1 LPPSR
6 FISRLAQD
14 TFIIDQKLP
23 SSVQRMSLV
32 AFICLGAI
40 IVNAIQSP
48 IFLAF
53 ACPLILFYWAIQHF
67 YRRSSIELQRIES
80 ATRSPYLS
88 HLSNTLCSL
97 VTLRA
102 FNEESRLTNQFC
114 DHLDANSTALLL
126 LQSSSR
132 WLSVSLDMAGSVI
145 VFASVI
151 SCFIGF
157 NSDGTTAGD
166 TFGLA
171 LNYSLLVPIY
181 LAWVVKFM
189 TELENCL
196 NAVERIVEYTELDH
210 EDLFEESDDD
220 FEDINEFDLKF
231 EKLSLSHGDI
241 LRPVVHN
248 VNFQIPQGQRVALV
262 GRSGSGKSTIINSL
276 SGMSRIVQG
285 DIKIGNISLSSV
297 SILNLRKIIKTVPQ
311 DVHVFGGTIKDI
323 LDPNKEYE
331 IQDIKRVLDDL
342 EIKDQ
347 DLDSEVESFGDNLSM
362 ALKQELVIAHAI
374 LSRPKVLVMDEAT
387 SAIEDDRLMIAKLF
401 KICKNL
407 NITLI
412 SVVHRLS
419 NITSYDRVLVI
430 GDGRVLEDGK
440 PLELLKKP
448 MGFFSSLYRNSI

>member
-1 LPPSR
+1 
-6 FISRLAQD
+6 
-14 TFIIDQKLP
+14 
-23 SSVQRMSLV
+23 
-32 AFICLGAI
+32 
-40 IVNAIQSP
+40 
-48 IFLAF
+48 
-53 ACPLILFYWAIQHF
+53 
-67 YRRSSIELQRIES
+67 
-80 ATRSPYLS
+80 
-88 HLSNTLCSL
+88 
-97 VTLRA
+97 
-102 FNEESRLTNQFC
+102 
-114 DHLDANSTALLL
+114 
-126 LQSSSR
+126 
-132 WLSVSLDMAGSVI
+132 
-145 VFASVI
+145 
-151 SCFIGF
+151 
-157 NSDGTTAGD
+157 
-166 TFGLA
+166 
-171 LNYSLLVPIY
+171 
-181 LAWVVKFM
+181 M

-331 IQDIKRVLDDL
+331 VQDIKRVLDDL

-362 ALKQELVIAHAI
+362 ALKQELVIAQAI
-374 LSRPKVLVMDEAT
+374 LSQPKVLVMDEAT

>member
-1 LPPSR
+1 
-6 FISRLAQD
+6 
-14 TFIIDQKLP
+14 
-23 SSVQRMSLV
+23 M
-32 AFICLGAI
+32 
-40 IVNAIQSP
+40 
-48 IFLAF
+48 
-53 ACPLILFYWAIQHF
+53 
-67 YRRSSIELQRIES
+67 
-80 ATRSPYLS
+80 
-88 HLSNTLCSL
+88 
-97 VTLRA
+97 
-102 FNEESRLTNQFC
+102 
-114 DHLDANSTALLL
+114 
-126 LQSSSR
+126 
-132 WLSVSLDMAGSVI
+132 
-145 VFASVI
+145 
-151 SCFIGF
+151 
-157 NSDGTTAGD
+157 
-166 TFGLA
+166 
-171 LNYSLLVPIY
+171 
-181 LAWVVKFM
+181 
-189 TELENCL
+189 
-196 NAVERIVEYTELDH
+196 
-210 EDLFEESDDD
+210 
-220 FEDINEFDLKF
+220 
-231 EKLSLSHGDI
+231 
-241 LRPVVHN
+241 
-248 VNFQIPQGQRVALV
+248 ALV

-362 ALKQELVIAHAI
+362 ALKQELVIAQAI
-374 LSRPKVLVMDEAT
+374 LSQPKVLVMDEAT